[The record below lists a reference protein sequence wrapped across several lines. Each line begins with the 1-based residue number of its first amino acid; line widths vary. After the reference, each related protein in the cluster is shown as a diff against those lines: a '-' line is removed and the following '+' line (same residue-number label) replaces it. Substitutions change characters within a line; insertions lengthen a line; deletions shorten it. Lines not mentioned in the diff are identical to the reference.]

1 MMTKSLLRKQIIV
14 SIGNN
19 NIAKYIALSSKHITN
34 LNRVL
39 KNIKLDIIANFTCMD
54 QIGIVIVT
62 NKVASLSDLQII
74 ENYVINVEYINS
86 ENMKTP
92 HLPQSKSYLKIIGI
106 SYLIENTNTSLNPS
120 VIKTIFKNNHIFNNV
135 AIISKPHI
143 IKISSKLNMAIIQ
156 LNIQDI

>member
-54 QIGIVIVT
+54 
-62 NKVASLSDLQII
+62 
-74 ENYVINVEYINS
+74 
-86 ENMKTP
+86 
-92 HLPQSKSYLKIIGI
+92 
-106 SYLIENTNTSLNPS
+106 
-120 VIKTIFKNNHIFNNV
+120 
-135 AIISKPHI
+135 
-143 IKISSKLNMAIIQ
+143 
-156 LNIQDI
+156 